1 MFLWPIR
8 YPCLGLSITT
18 SAIHLLEVH
27 RDWRRGWA
35 AYHVRDLGRREL
47 PPGLLRVS
55 PGQSNVT
62 DVAALAQEIRTLAG
76 KRTGLPVA
84 LSLPDHCARLALF
97 ESDTLP
103 KKPAEFEAMV
113 RWRFQTECHAA
124 VTDDRLAYCAFKP
137 TGRRAE
143 DVKGVKVLAM
153 AMRQDVCDGYLQAAE
168 AAGLIPARAVP
179 AGLGYFDACLG
190 AMNAGV
196 RGPRGAPNAD
206 APSAFFLYMSE
217 DGLSFLAFHHG
228 SPVLLRTKS
237 RRGAA
242 SESGAPFESWL
253 AQEVQATLEFYRNRF
268 VSPQSE
274 AGGAMSPLFAV
285 RAYDRGGT
293 QAPPERAESR
303 SPDAQDVRPSE
314 AVEEEPL
321 CVAARAASLPLTVV
335 PLGWDTFPLSRVAP
349 SRPLSASGLPAFG
362 AVVAA

>member
-35 AYHVRDLGRREL
+35 AYRVRDLGRRAL
-47 PPGLLRVS
+47 PAGLLRVS
-55 PGQSNVT
+55 PAQPNVT

-84 LSLPDHCARLALF
+84 LSLPDQCVRLALF
-97 ESDTLP
+97 ESDAVP
-103 KKPAEFEAMV
+103 KKAAEFDAMV

-124 VTDDRLAYCAFKP
+124 VTDDRLTYRAFRP

-143 DVKGVKVLAM
+143 DIKGVKVLAT
-153 AMRQDVCDGYLQAAE
+153 AMRQEVCDGYLRAAE
-168 AAGLIPARAVP
+168 AAGLIPARAGP

-190 AMNAGV
+190 AMNARV
-196 RGPRGAPNAD
+196 RGTRRTPNAE
-206 APSAFFLYMSE
+206 APSAFYLYMGD

-242 SESGAPFESWL
+242 PESGALFESWL
-253 AQEVQATLEFYRNRF
+253 AQEAQATLEFYRNRF
-268 VSPQSE
+268 VIPKRE
-274 AGGAMSPLFAV
+274 ADGGMSPLFAV
-285 RAYDRGGT
+285 RAYHREGADPRRDDPGLRVPGVT
-293 QAPPERAESR
+293 DAR
-303 SPDAQDVRPSE
+303 SGE

-321 CVAARAASLPLTVV
+321 CAAARAASLPLTVV
-335 PLGWDTFPLSRVAP
+335 PLGWETFPLSRAAP
-349 SRPLSASGLPAFG
+349 STPLPASGLPAFG